1 MDRLPSELLHMICA
15 ALDPEDVPRFRLLNH
30 QFAEIG
36 LNYLFSDGQVDFYLC
51 KRDFIM
57 LEDIADHLKLSQ
69 TVKTLH
75 YEGHTL
81 GTKTMK
87 FLEWKSSTDKFLNPP
102 SKVRPKP
109 VVQLNNRGDWRRHYN
124 CYTQMMKDQRRI
136 LQDMEDIK
144 VLGTVFRRCPNA
156 RTLVF
161 SNGYHFHNY
170 RRLHH
175 PFEKAIQCPEDSLDP
190 PGVRQLG
197 GILVAA
203 GIAGALLKS
212 LTAGIISWRL
222 FSLFDEEG
230 NKSLLSDA
238 LSSLTTLELCLTTGV
253 TEDDVCGVEVAEC
266 RQYLEEN
273 DSICKVL
280 RRIPNLESLNLSF
293 DYKNESEDRWW
304 GEPLHAASLR
314 YMVPMTHVWP
324 LLHTIKLGCFE
335 TLQDDLMG
343 LFTRHKTT
351 LKCIVLADVWLEIKW
366 LDQTTRIG
374 ESGSWLK
381 ILSFIR
387 DTLKLDYG
395 CVHGELVTIG
405 RNPEDDEEWHLPYED
420 FPDKKD
426 VDFMED
432 IANYL
437 TRKTDICP
445 LSRGNMWFE

>member
-1 MDRLPSELLHMICA
+1 MDRLPTELLHMICA
-15 ALDPEDVPRFRLLNH
+15 ALDPESVPIFRLLSH

-36 LNYLFSDGQVDFYLC
+36 LNYLFLDGQVDFYLC
-51 KRDFIM
+51 KRDFAM
-57 LEDIADHLKLSQ
+57 LEDIAKHLNLSRV
-69 TVKTLH
+69 VKTLH

-81 GTKTMK
+81 GTEMMK
-87 FLEWKSSTDKFLNPP
+87 FLEWKSCTDRFLNPP
-102 SKVRPKP
+102 SGVRPKP
-109 VVQLNNRGDWRRHYN
+109 IVQLNSRMDWRRHYN
-124 CYTQMMKDQRRI
+124 YYTQMMKDQRRI
-136 LQDMEDIK
+136 LQNTEDIIA
-144 VLGTVFRRCPNA
+144 LSTVFRQCSNA

-197 GILVAA
+197 GILIAA
-203 GIAGALLKS
+203 GIAKASLKS
-212 LTAGIISWRL
+212 LTAGIISWRF
-222 FSLFDEEG
+222 FSLFDVEG
-230 NKSLLSDA
+230 IDGLLSDA
-238 LSSLTTLELCLTTGV
+238 LSSLTVLELYLTTGM
-253 TEDDVCGVEVAEC
+253 TEDDVCGVEVAQC

-293 DYKNESEDRWW
+293 DYKNEGEDRWW

-314 YMVPMTHVWP
+314 YMVPMTQIWP
-324 LLHTIKLGCFE
+324 VLHTIKLRCFV
-335 TLQDDLMG
+335 TLQDDLLD

-351 LKCIVLADVWLEIKW
+351 LKCVVLADVWLEIKW
-366 LDQTTRIG
+366 LDEAARIG

-387 DTLKLDYG
+387 DSLTLDYG

-405 RNPEDDEEWHLPYED
+405 GNSEDDEEWHLPYED
-420 FPDKKD
+420 CPDKED
-426 VDFMED
+426 VNFMED
-432 IANYL
+432 IMNYL
-437 TRKTDICP
+437 TGKTDVCP
-445 LSRGNMWFE
+445 LLEENMLFE